1 MARTMTNI
9 KITIVAYINAFQGV
23 GMYKKNNKVRRIVA
37 ILALILIICMG
48 LTGIVAY
55 LIV

>member
-1 MARTMTNI
+1 
-9 KITIVAYINAFQGV
+9 
-23 GMYKKNNKVRRIVA
+23 MYKKNNKVRRIVA